1 MNAELAI
8 EMIKNMIF
16 LAIKLAAPL
25 LVVGM
30 VVGLAISLF
39 QTVTSIQE
47 QTLSFVPKALAI
59 ITVLI
64 VALPWMLRTL
74 MEYALELIQKMP
86 VMAR

>member
-8 EMIKNMIF
+8 ELIKNMIF

-25 LVVGM
+25 LIVGM
-30 VVGLAISLF
+30 IVGLAISLF

-59 ITVLI
+59 ISVLI
-64 VALPWMLRTL
+64 VALPWMLRML
-74 MEYALELIQKMP
+74 MEYSLELIQKMP
-86 VMAR
+86 DMAR

>member
-8 EMIKNMIF
+8 ELIKNMIF

-30 VVGLAISLF
+30 IVGLAISLF

-64 VALPWMLRTL
+64 IALPWMLRTL

-86 VMAR
+86 DMAR

>member
-8 EMIKNMIF
+8 ELIKNMVF
-16 LAIKLAAPL
+16 QAITLAAPL
-25 LVVGM
+25 LIVGM
-30 VVGLAISLF
+30 TVGLAVSLF

-47 QTLSFVPKALAI
+47 QTLTFVPKALAM

-74 MEYALELIQKMP
+74 MEYAMELIQKMP
-86 VMAR
+86 DMAR

>member
-8 EMIKNMIF
+8 ELIKNMIF

-86 VMAR
+86 DMAR

>member
-1 MNAELAI
+1 MNAELAV
-8 EMIKNMIF
+8 ELIKNMIF

-86 VMAR
+86 DMAR

>member
-1 MNAELAI
+1 MNAELAV
-8 EMIKNMIF
+8 ELIKNMIF

-64 VALPWMLRTL
+64 VALPWMLRML
-74 MEYALELIQKMP
+74 MEYALELIKKMP
-86 VMAR
+86 DMAR

>member
-8 EMIKNMIF
+8 ELIKNMIF

-64 VALPWMLRTL
+64 VALPWMLRML

-86 VMAR
+86 DMAR